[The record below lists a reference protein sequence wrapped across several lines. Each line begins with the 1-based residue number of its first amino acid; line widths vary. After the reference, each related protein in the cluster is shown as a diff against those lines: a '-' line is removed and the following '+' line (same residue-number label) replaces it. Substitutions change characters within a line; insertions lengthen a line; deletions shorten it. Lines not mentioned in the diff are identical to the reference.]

1 MMDIVEEFSFE
12 PESLPISE
20 STDSVVTTS
29 DQDVPDLDNDVPDA
43 EGINHLSYDGIDGSV
58 TPDVAA
64 LYRAVNNLDVNAV
77 ETIVKSGVDVNC
89 ADAKLRYSSAQV
101 LLIQLENEILIYWNL
116 LYVTFVTVVFLSQTF
131 QNIRRCIILS
141 QMEIR

>member
-1 MMDIVEEFSFE
+1 MDIVEEFSFE

-89 ADAKLRYSSAQV
+89 ADAKLRYSSNQV

-116 LYVTFVTVVFLSQTF
+116 LYVIF
-131 QNIRRCIILS
+131 
-141 QMEIR
+141 